1 MLLCKLSNNLNS
13 NEIIFFKTMNRLS
26 LIFRQKLFT
35 IIFII
40 ISISGGLFVFW
51 YLNNIKAN
59 GNEEFAGKEIF
70 TAAVDIES
78 GQVIQEELLEKK
90 KIPENIFNEKFIVDK
105 SQILDKKAAGNINK
119 GEIISKDKI
128 EGSQAENVYLRF
140 SAYIPEGLRAT
151 SIPVN
156 YYGDVSLIRV
166 GDRVDLISTYYDK
179 SGEQLISEVIIGGEE
194 VIFIQNNNGPDNTRD
209 SGSQVKESKNDFV
222 FSQLTGE
229 DNSNN
234 LGNLIVLTF
243 YLLPEEVENIFLAL
257 DRGVIN
263 ISICPKQTQLL
274 KNMAN

>member
-1 MLLCKLSNNLNS
+1 
-13 NEIIFFKTMNRLS
+13 MNRLS

-40 ISISGGLFVFW
+40 ISILGGFLVFW
-51 YLNNIKAN
+51 YLNSLKAE
-59 GNEEFAGKEIF
+59 GSVDFAGKEIF

-90 KIPENIFNEKFIVDK
+90 KIPENIFNEKFILDK
-105 SQILDKKAAGNINK
+105 SQILDKKAADNINK

-151 SIPVN
+151 SIPIN

-166 GDRVDLISTYYDK
+166 GDKVDLISTYYDQ
-179 SGEQLISEVIIGGEE
+179 SGEQLVSEVVIGEE
-194 VIFIQNNNGPDNTRD
+194 EIIFIQDNAGSNNTNNPN
-209 SGSQVKESKNDFV
+209 SQAKENKSDLI
-222 FSQLTGE
+222 FSEITGE
-229 DNSNN
+229 YSSSE

-243 YLLPEEVENIFLAL
+243 YLLPAEVENIFLAL
-257 DRGVIN
+257 DRGAIN
-263 ISICPKQTQLL
+263 ISICPKQTQLV
-274 KNMAN
+274 KNIYIDK